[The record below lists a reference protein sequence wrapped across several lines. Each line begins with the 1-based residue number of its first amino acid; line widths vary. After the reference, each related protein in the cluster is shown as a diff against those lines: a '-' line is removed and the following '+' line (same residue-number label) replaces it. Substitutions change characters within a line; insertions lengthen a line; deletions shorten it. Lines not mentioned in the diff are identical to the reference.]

1 MNDHIALHETVPTTP
16 RKSLRLKRRVCA
28 LAAAMTLGSI
38 AGGTALA
45 AASSSTAVADKGGTM
60 VSPMGNSWR

>member
-1 MNDHIALHETVPTTP
+1 MNDHIAHEPISKT
-16 RKSLRLKRRVCA
+16 RKSLRFKRGVCT

-45 AASSSTAVADKGGTM
+45 ASASSALAGKGGTT